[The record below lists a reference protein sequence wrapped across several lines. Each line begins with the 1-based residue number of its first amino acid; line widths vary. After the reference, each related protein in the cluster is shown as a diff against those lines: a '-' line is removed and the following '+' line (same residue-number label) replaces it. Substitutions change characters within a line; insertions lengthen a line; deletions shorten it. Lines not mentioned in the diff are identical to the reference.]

1 MEVSFVTSADGTRI
15 AWSRHGSG
23 PPLVWVGT
31 WLTHLDHDWS
41 SPVWRHWLDAL
52 GQRFTVIRYDDRGG
66 GLSDRAPVEYSLKT
80 WRADLE
86 AVIAAAGVHSFTLFG
101 MSQGGA
107 VAVDYAHTHPDRVN
121 TLILYGA
128 YALGAARRGAS
139 AEEEEER
146 LLREHL
152 IKVGWGRADPV
163 FRRVFTTSF
172 IPEASESQMR
182 WFDELQRRSMSPE
195 AALASSRARA
205 GLDLCRAAAAVTTP
219 TLVVHGEGDR
229 AVPFENGRQL
239 ARMIPGARFVSLV
252 SSNHILLAKEDAWPQ
267 FLAEVDAFTGIT
279 RRPTAVLTAREIEL
293 VELVAGGF
301 SNSQIADRMLL
312 SARTV
317 ERHLSNVYAKLD
329 LSGKSAR
336 AATAAMLPE
345 LIRRSSGT

>member
-121 TLILYGA
+121 TLNPLRRVR
-128 YALGAARRGAS
+128 LGCGSTRRLSRGRRGAS
-139 AEEEEER
+139 P
-146 LLREHL
+146 L
-152 IKVGWGRADPV
+152 G
-163 FRRVFTTSF
+163 T
-172 IPEASESQMR
+172 
-182 WFDELQRRSMSPE
+182 FDQS
-195 AALASSRARA
+195 
-205 GLDLCRAAAAVTTP
+205 GL
-219 TLVVHGEGDR
+219 
-229 AVPFENGRQL
+229 
-239 ARMIPGARFVSLV
+239 
-252 SSNHILLAKEDAWPQ
+252 
-267 FLAEVDAFTGIT
+267 
-279 RRPTAVLTAREIEL
+279 
-293 VELVAGGF
+293 
-301 SNSQIADRMLL
+301 
-312 SARTV
+312 
-317 ERHLSNVYAKLD
+317 
-329 LSGKSAR
+329 
-336 AATAAMLPE
+336 
-345 LIRRSSGT
+345 GTC